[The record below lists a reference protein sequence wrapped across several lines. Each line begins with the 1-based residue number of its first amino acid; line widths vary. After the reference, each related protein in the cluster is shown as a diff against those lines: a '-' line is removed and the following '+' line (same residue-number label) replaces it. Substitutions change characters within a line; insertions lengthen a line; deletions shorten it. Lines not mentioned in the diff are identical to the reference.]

1 MGKKHWDPNNPQQST
16 EGEPLDAENP
26 ETGQE
31 NETAEAGPVVEETP
45 EPAQTEPEVIAG
57 PPPADPSTY
66 EVEKADPRQ
75 ATAEE
80 ALENL
85 RAGTETLK
93 SHSAAKIPGSLIHD
107 AVIPLEKAY
116 LAFKTLMGK

>member
-16 EGEPLDAENP
+16 EGEPLDEENP

-31 NETAEAGPVVEETP
+31 NETAEAEPVVEETP
-45 EPAQTEPEVIAG
+45 EPAQTEPEVIAE
-57 PPPADPSTY
+57 PEAEPEPVSDKQ
-66 EVEKADPRQ
+66 V
-75 ATAEE
+75 AEE

-93 SHSAAKIPGSLIHD
+93 THSAAKIPGSLIHD

-116 LAFKTLMGK
+116 LAFKNLMGK